1 MDEKYDAIIVS
12 VDYDDGLIDYYEK
25 ELANLCEANNLNNV
39 YKVRQKL
46 DKPKVGYF
54 VGVGKLDEIKMI
66 ASSYDI
72 ELVIFNDELTPSQL
86 RNIENYLNLEVI
98 DRSMLILNIFADR
111 AKTNESM
118 IEVSLAQYKY
128 MLPRLVG
135 LTSSLSRQGGGF
147 NAKGPGETKLEL
159 DRRKIERR
167 IHKLETDLKQINI
180 SRQNRINKR
189 SDKTVAL
196 VGYTNSGKSK
206 LMNALIDLY
215 QDNKKKVF
223 SKDMLFATLT
233 TSNRKITFPDNQS
246 FILTD
251 TVGFVSKLPHHLV
264 NSFKSTLQE
273 INEADL
279 ILHVIDSANPNFKLQ
294 IDVTNKVLEELGC
307 KDIPT
312 IYVYNK
318 CDLLDEQFFPDED
331 NAIMI
336 SAKTGFN
343 LKLLAN
349 TIKKT
354 ILNEVETLEL
364 LIPYTNGNLINKLN
378 ENEHVLKIDYLD
390 EYINVLATIKTKNLH
405 IYEKYKKSQK

>member
-279 ILHVIDSANPNFKLQ
+279 ILHVIDSANPNFRLQ
-294 IDVTNKVLEELGC
+294 IDVTNKVLDELGC
-307 KDIPT
+307 KDIP
-312 IYVYNK
+312 ILYVYNK